1 MKLTAPQFFS
11 RLKWLDGRPL
21 LQTIEPYRL
30 RLFTQALDST
40 QYNLVLAGRSKKNW
54 KSTDLVLAALY
65 CLLTDAPHSAS
76 NQCYILANDLDQAG
90 DDLALAKLLL
100 DVNPVLAKHLVVKAK
115 VIERRD
121 GRGFLMILPAGDI
134 SGSHGKTYRFAG
146 WDEIH
151 GYKSWDLFEALQ
163 PDPHRT
169 NALQWIT
176 SYASVYHRPGIPLY
190 DWFQQGKLGTD
201 PRMLFSWYA
210 ADYTTDNDLDLG
222 GSPEERAN
230 PSRASWE
237 DQSYLE
243 QQQRRLPSH
252 VYRRLHLNLPG
263 LPEGSAYQIEPLQ
276 DSIQRGIRQRAPE
289 PGIQYVGFVDMSGGS
304 NDDATLGVAHLDSE
318 GRAILDYIG
327 HQGQRPPFDPRQA
340 VGKFCDTLKQYGI
353 SHVYLDGFAGLTF
366 QFDFQGYG
374 VSSEVSL
381 SSASEMYAAF
391 EARLNS
397 HQVVLLDQAVLEQ
410 QLLGLVWKGPKI
422 THPPNEH
429 DDLANSAV
437 GALLLAL
444 DQPPGQGGDLGE
456 PEDDIQGIPEEE
468 FGGSFLRGW

>member
-1 MKLTAPQFFS
+1 MKLFSLAFFAK
-11 RLKWLDGRPL
+11 LKWLDGSPL
-21 LQTIEPYRL
+21 IQTIEPYRSK
-30 RLFTQALDST
+30 LFTRALDSS

-65 CLLTDAPHSAS
+65 CLLSDAPHSAS

-100 DVNPVLAKHLVVKAK
+100 DVNPVLSKHLIVKAK

-163 PDPHRT
+163 PDPHRRD
-169 NALQWIT
+169 ALQWIT

-190 DWFQQGKLGTD
+190 DWFQQGKLGSD

-210 ADYTTDNDLDLG
+210 ADFTTDDALDLG
-222 GSPEERAN
+222 GTAEEKAN
-230 PSRASWE
+230 PSRGSWT
-237 DQSYLE
+237 DPDYLL

-276 DSIQRGIRQRAPE
+276 ACIQRGIRQRAPQAD
-289 PGIQYVGFVDMSGGS
+289 ISYVGFLDMSGGS
-304 NDDATLGVAHLDSE
+304 QDDATCGVAHLDPE
-318 GRAILDYIG
+318 GKAVLDFVG
-327 HQGQRPPFDPRQA
+327 TQGQRPPFDPLLA
-340 VGKFCDTLKQYGI
+340 VGKHAATLKDYRI
-353 SHVYLDGFAGLTF
+353 HHVYLDGYAGHTF
-366 QFDFQGYG
+366 QHALQGYG
-374 VSSEVSL
+374 LSSEISL
-381 SSASEMYAAF
+381 SSAWELYAAF
-391 EARLNS
+391 EARVNS

-410 QLLGLVWKGPKI
+410 QLLGLVWKGGKI
-422 THPPNEH
+422 VHPSGEH
-429 DDLANSAV
+429 DDLANAAV
-437 GALLLAL
+437 GALLVAL
-444 DQPPGQGGDLGE
+444 DQPGDPGDGGD
-456 PEDDIQGIPEEE
+456 PEDDLDGAIPASE
-468 FGGSFLRGW
+468 FGGNFLDHW

>member
-163 PDPHRT
+163 PDPHRRD
-169 NALQWIT
+169 ALQWIT

-190 DWFQQGKLGTD
+190 DWFQQGKLGSD

-210 ADYTTDNDLDLG
+210 ADFTTDDALDLG
-222 GSPEERAN
+222 GTAEEKAN
-230 PSRASWE
+230 PLAGQLDRSRLSAPAAAATPVACLSPAT
-237 DQSYLE
+237 SKFT
-243 QQQRRLPSH
+243 RP
-252 VYRRLHLNLPG
+252 PG
-263 LPEGSAYQIEPLQ
+263 RVGVP
-276 DSIQRGIRQRAPE
+276 DRAP
-289 PGIQYVGFVDMSGGS
+289 PGV
-304 NDDATLGVAHLDSE
+304 H
-318 GRAILDYIG
+318 
-327 HQGQRPPFDPRQA
+327 P
-340 VGKFCDTLKQYGI
+340 
-353 SHVYLDGFAGLTF
+353 AG
-366 QFDFQGYG
+366 
-374 VSSEVSL
+374 
-381 SSASEMYAAF
+381 
-391 EARLNS
+391 
-397 HQVVLLDQAVLEQ
+397 
-410 QLLGLVWKGPKI
+410 
-422 THPPNEH
+422 HPPARAPGGHLLCRVLGHERGQPGRRH
-429 DDLANSAV
+429 LWR
-437 GALLLAL
+437 GASRSR
-444 DQPPGQGGDLGE
+444 GQGGAGLCGDPG
-456 PEDDIQGIPEEE
+456 PAA
-468 FGGSFLRGW
+468 SF